1 MTAPTTDC
9 VFCQIAEGLL
19 PSTRV
24 YEDEYVI
31 AFRDLNPQA
40 PTHVLV
46 IPKQHIPG
54 IADPAAEDGE
64 TLARLFIAA
73 NKVARDQGIAESGY
87 RLVFNQGGDAGQ
99 AVAHL
104 HLHVLGGR
112 PLGWPPG

>member
-1 MTAPTTDC
+1 MTSPTIDC
-9 VFCQIAEGLL
+9 VFCQIAEGVL
-19 PSTRV
+19 PSTCV
-24 YEDEYVI
+24 HEDEYVI

-54 IADPAAEDGE
+54 IADTEAENGE
-64 TLARLFIAA
+64 TLARLFIVA
-73 NKVARDQGIAESGY
+73 NKVARDQGIAETGY
-87 RLVFNQGGDAGQ
+87 RLLFNQGRDAGQ
-99 AVAHL
+99 EVEHL

>member
-1 MTAPTTDC
+1 MTNPQADC
-9 VFCQIAEGLL
+9 VFCQIAEGSL

-24 YEDEYVI
+24 YEDDYVI

-54 IADPAAEDGE
+54 ISDPAAEDGE

-73 NKVARDQGIAESGY
+73 NTVAREQGIAESGY
-87 RLVFNQGGDAGQ
+87 RLIFNQGRDAGQ